1 MSKKKNGNMDEMQQ
15 LIDLGKEKGYLTY
28 EDVND
33 LLPADMVSS
42 DQIDDVM
49 SMFGD
54 MDIEVVEG
62 DQKISLKDPAIGEE
76 AAE

>member
-62 DQKISLKDPAIGEE
+62 DQKISLKDPAIGD
-76 AAE
+76 